1 MMSERPRLTRLRQA
15 MAEAGC
21 PAILVSQPESRRY
34 LSGYGAKDLPPRD
47 SAGYL
52 LITDERQLLLTDPR
66 TEEQAAVEAPDFER
80 RIAGP
85 TARMRDVLRDAVV
98 ELRLA
103 RIGFEANHLPYA
115 MWESFN
121 EALDGVARLEPAP
134 SLIDRIRM
142 VKDPDE
148 LAGLKA
154 AIALNDAA
162 FAHLARGLAVGQT
175 EAELAWE
182 MERFVR
188 TNGGEGLAFD
198 PITVGGPNTAVPHA
212 VPSDRP
218 IRDDELVLFDIG
230 SKVRGYCSDMTRTF
244 CVESAP
250 PQLGEVWHVVRDAQ
264 LTAKDAVRPGMTGAE
279 VDAIARKLI
288 ERAGYGDAFIHGLG
302 HGIGLEVH
310 EPPWI
315 TSTRGNDVL
324 TPGMVFTIEPGIYLQ
339 GIGGVRIEDI
349 VLLTEGGA
357 EVLSAS
363 PKKLQL
369 AEVLRDLDG

>member
-1 MMSERPRLTRLRQA
+1 MV
-15 MAEAGC
+15 EAGC

-52 LITDERQLLLTDPR
+52 LITEDRQLLLTDPR
-66 TEEQAAVEAPDFER
+66 TEGQAAAEAPGFER

-85 TARMRDVLRDAVV
+85 TTRMRDVLREAAVA
-98 ELRLA
+98 LRLT
-103 RIGFEANHLPYA
+103 RIGFEANHLPYGI
-115 MWESFN
+115 WKSFN
-121 EALDGVARLEPAP
+121 EALEGVATLEPAP
-134 SLIDRIRM
+134 DLIDRIRM

-148 LAGLKA
+148 VAVLQA

-162 FAHLARGLAVGQT
+162 FAHLARGLEVGQT
-175 EAELAWE
+175 ESELAWE

-188 TNGGEGLAFD
+188 THGGEGLAFD

-212 VPSDRP
+212 IPSDRP

-230 SKVRGYCSDMTRTF
+230 SKVRGYCSDMTRTL
-244 CVESAP
+244 CLESAP
-250 PQLGEVWHVVRDAQ
+250 PTLREIWHVVRDAQ
-264 LTAKDAVRPGMTGAE
+264 LAAKDAVRPGITGAQVDE
-279 VDAIARKLI
+279 VARSVI

-315 TSTRGNDVL
+315 TRTRGEDVL
-324 TPGMVFTIEPGIYLQ
+324 LPGMVFTIEPGIYLQ
-339 GIGGVRIEDI
+339 GLGGVRIEDI
-349 VLLTEGGA
+349 VLLTERGA